1 MPKLDLCFAN
11 FLSICNELG
20 AIKRGHRAGHHKLM
34 GNATGCKFSAPEIAQ
49 FKGAIDQLIV
59 IGSHIIA
66 KALLVDFGRLQTCSG
81 QPSAAFDGGQCEG
94 MWPVFLAM
102 HSQAQ
107 TGAIEK
113 PPLCIKPCRA
123 D

>member
-1 MPKLDLCFAN
+1 
-11 FLSICNELG
+11 
-20 AIKRGHRAGHHKLM
+20 M
-34 GNATGCKFSAPEIAQ
+34 GNATGCKFSAPEVAQ

-59 IGSHIIA
+59 VGSHIIA

-113 PPLCIKPCRA
+113 PPLCIKPCRT